1 MKANIIAVHA
11 WMDSSRLQPHIAYQ
25 VMKVVCKHLEELG
38 YAAKACVD
46 STSVTV
52 DDVRN
57 ATLLVF
63 ATGTPTE
70 HVQQLMLSAKHL
82 VAVFEDVNWATTFKP
97 GRSYDILTW
106 ALALN
111 EFASSTD
118 RFSQLIS
125 LSQKRFD
132 IDKPRA
138 VCTFPLAALVPHD
151 KEFRLFYNPT
161 DAVSTAPSND
171 ICYVG
176 SLKADRRNQLLHL
189 AKAGCDFYGNFTREQ
204 LLLTLDTSEDK
215 VASSTA
221 AKGRL
226 EPAHVVQVMRLYKKV
241 AFIPDE
247 HFALADMDALRY
259 AEMALAGKQIVCY
272 VAGLSDLAVATIEN
286 RLRGMTST
294 AITYDDR
301 AHQLIVSPNYAS
313 FAYSCLNE
321 HRLNQFDAELSK
333 LIDER

>member
-11 WMDSSRLQPHIAYQ
+11 WMDPSRLQSHIAYQ
-25 VMKVVCKHLEELG
+25 VMKAVCKHLRELD
-38 YAAKACVD
+38 YAADARVD
-46 STSVTV
+46 STSVSA
-52 DDVRN
+52 DDVKD
-57 ATLLVF
+57 ATLFVF

-70 HVQQLMLSAKHL
+70 HVQRLMLAAKHL

-111 EFASSTD
+111 EFASSDD
-118 RFSQLIS
+118 RFAQLVA
-125 LSQKRFD
+125 LSQKRFE
-132 IDKPRA
+132 IDKPRT

-151 KEFRLFYNPT
+151 KDFRLFYNPVDT
-161 DAVSTAPSND
+161 MLTVPSND

-189 AKAGCDFYGNFTREQ
+189 AKTGCDFYGNFTREQ

-215 VASSTA
+215 IASSTA

-226 EPAHVVQVMRLYKKV
+226 DPAHVVQAMRLYKKI

-259 AEMALAGKQIVCY
+259 AEMALAGKQIICY
-272 VAGLSDLAVATIEN
+272 VAGLSDAAIATIEN

-301 AHQLIVSPNYAS
+301 AHQIMNGTI
-313 FAYSCLNE
+313 
-321 HRLNQFDAELSK
+321 H
-333 LIDER
+333 